1 MNEFIEKNR
10 ALLHYYCVGAR
21 IVGWMIV
28 LMGIIQF
35 VSFLLEPLWSN
46 VKWQTL
52 LPYLLQNQNLQ
63 FMFGLLVLGTAQ
75 FIRYVSEKQYQ
86 PGWLLLHG
94 DKFLYL
100 YAFFQ
105 IINTILSCT
114 KFITLITARTNYNF
128 SFAEIC
134 QMLFIGSLMVLI
146 GIATILILVGLAQVL
161 RRIIPVIEESKT
173 LV

>member
-10 ALLHYYCVGAR
+10 ALLHYYYVGAR
-21 IVGWMIV
+21 IIGWMIV
-28 LMGIIQF
+28 LMGVIHI
-35 VSFLLEPLWSN
+35 VWFLSEPLWSN
-46 VKWQTL
+46 VKWKTL
-52 LPYLLQNQNLQ
+52 LPYLPQNLQ
-63 FMFGLLVLGTAQ
+63 LMLGLLLLGTAQ

-86 PGWLLLHG
+86 PGWLLRHG

-105 IINTILSCT
+105 IIKAIISCT
-114 KFITLITARTNYNF
+114 NFTMLIMARTNYKF

-134 QMLFIGSLMVLI
+134 QVLI
-146 GIATILILVGLAQVL
+146 VGSFMIFTSIATILILIGLAQVL
-161 RRIIPVIEESKT
+161 RRILPVIEESKT

>member
-10 ALLHYYCVGAR
+10 ALLHSYCVGAR
-21 IVGWMIV
+21 IIGWMIV
-28 LMGIIQF
+28 LMGVIQF

-46 VKWQTL
+46 VKWKTL

-63 FMFGLLVLGTAQ
+63 FMFGMLLLGTAQ

-86 PGWLLLHG
+86 PGWLLRHG

-105 IINTILSCT
+105 IIKAIISCT
-114 KFITLITARTNYNF
+114 NFTMFIMTRTNSGY
-128 SFAEIC
+128 SFADVC
-134 QMLFIGSLMVLI
+134 HTFFIGSFMVLTS
-146 GIATILILVGLAQVL
+146 IATILILVGLAQVL
-161 RRIIPVIEESKT
+161 RRIMPVIEESKT

>member
-10 ALLHYYCVGAR
+10 RLLHFYCVVAR
-21 IVGWMIV
+21 IIGWMIV

-35 VSFLLEPLWSN
+35 VSFLSEPLWSN

-52 LPYLLQNQNLQ
+52 LPYLLQDQNLE

-86 PGWLLLHG
+86 PGWLLRHG

-105 IINTILSCT
+105 IINTIVSCT
-114 KFITLITARTNYNF
+114 KFTMLIMARTNHNF
-128 SFAEIC
+128 SFAEVC
-134 QMLFIGSLMVLI
+134 QTLFIASLMVLI
-146 GIATILILVGLAQVL
+146 GIATILILIGLAHIL
-161 RRIIPVIEESKT
+161 RRILPVIEESKT